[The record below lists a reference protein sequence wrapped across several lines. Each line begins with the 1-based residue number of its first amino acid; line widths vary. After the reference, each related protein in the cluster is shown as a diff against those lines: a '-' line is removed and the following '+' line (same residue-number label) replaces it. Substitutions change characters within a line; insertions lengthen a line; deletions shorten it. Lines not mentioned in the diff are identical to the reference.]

1 MKDKEIENLIKAE
14 TKRQNETINLIP
26 SENFVSKDVLEA
38 LGSVF
43 TNKYAEGYP
52 GARYY
57 GGNKFVDEV
66 ENLARARALKAFNL
80 SPDEWSVNVQPYSG
94 SPANLAIYTALVP
107 LGEKIMGLQL
117 DMGGHL
123 THGHKVSFTAK
134 AWVSTPYT
142 LNKETEE
149 LDYDDIRRLAI
160 ENKPKIIVAG
170 YTAYPKII
178 DFEKFRKICDE
189 VGAYLMVDMSH
200 FAGLVAGGVY
210 PTPFKYADVIMTTAH
225 KTLRGPRAGVI
236 FAKRKSVSG
245 VRYPSFAKASAGRQV
260 SSSENSEQKEI
271 DIVKAIDKA
280 VFPGLQGGPHAN
292 QIAAIGVAMS
302 EVAQPEFKEYAKQIV
317 LNAKTLAE
325 ELKSFGFRLVA
336 GGTETHLILVDVV
349 SKGISGAE
357 ASDQLEK
364 NGIIVN
370 KNTIPYDARK
380 PMDPSGIRM
389 GTPALTTRG
398 MKEKEM
404 RQVAKLIAEV
414 LLEKRDVSAEVK
426 KLCAKFPLDY

>member
-1 MKDKEIENLIKAE
+1 MKDEVIEKLIKSE
-14 TKRQNETINLIP
+14 IKRQNETINLIP
-26 SENFVSKDVLEA
+26 SENFVSRDVLEA

-66 ENLARARALKAFNL
+66 ENLARARTLYAFKLKDMDWA
-80 SPDEWSVNVQPYSG
+80 VNVQPYSG
-94 SPANLAIYTALVP
+94 SPANLAIYAALVP

-123 THGHKVSFTAK
+123 THGHKVSFTSK
-134 AWVSTPYT
+134 AWVSRPYV

-149 LDYDDIRRLAI
+149 LDYYAILELAKK
-160 ENKPKIIVAG
+160 ENPKIIVAG

-200 FAGLVAGGVY
+200 FAGLVAGEVY
-210 PTPFKYADVIMTTAH
+210 PSPFKYADVVMTTGH
-225 KTLRGPRAGVI
+225 KTLRGPRAGII
-236 FAKRKSVSG
+236 FTNKELRIM
-245 VRYPSFAKASAGRQV
+245 
-260 SSSENSEQKEI
+260 NSEGKEI
-271 DIVKAIDKA
+271 EAWKAVDRA

-292 QIAAIGVAMS
+292 QIAAIGVAMEEAS
-302 EVAQPEFKEYAKQIV
+302 QPEFKDYAKQIV
-317 LNAKTLAE
+317 SNAKALAS
-325 ELKSFGFRLVA
+325 ELKNFGFRLVA

-370 KNTIPYDARK
+370 KNTIPYDTRK

-398 MKEKEM
+398 MKEGEM
-404 RQVAKLIAEV
+404 KLVAKLIAEV
-414 LLEKRDVSAEVK
+414 LLEKKDVSKEVK
-426 KLCAKFPLDY
+426 VLCRRFSLGYK

>member
-14 TKRQNETINLIP
+14 IKRQNETINLIP
-26 SENFVSKDVLEA
+26 SENFASLDVHKA

-43 TNKYAEGYP
+43 NNKYCEGYP
-52 GARYY
+52 KARYY
-57 GGNKFVDEV
+57 GGNEFVDEL
-66 ENLARARALKAFNL
+66 EILTKERSLKAFGL
-80 SPDEWSVNVQPYSG
+80 KEEDWGVNVQPYSG
-94 SPANLAIYTALVP
+94 SPANLAIYVALVP

-149 LDYDDIRRLAI
+149 LDYDDIRRLAV

-236 FAKRKSVSG
+236 FSNRKSEIANRAG
-245 VRYPSFAKASAGRQV
+245 V
-260 SSSENSEQKEI
+260 

-292 QIAAIGVAMS
+292 QIAAIGVVMEEA
-302 EVAQPEFKEYAKQIV
+302 ARPEFKEYAKQIV
-317 LNAKTLAE
+317 LNAKTLAA
-325 ELKSFGFRLVA
+325 ELKNFGFRLVA
-336 GGTETHLILVDVV
+336 GGTETHLILVDVA
-349 SKGISGAE
+349 SSTHSASSLQASSGREGISGAE

-398 MKEKEM
+398 MKEGEM
-404 RQVAKLIAEV
+404 KLVAKLIAEV
-414 LLEKRDVSAEVK
+414 LLEKKDVSTEVRN
-426 KLCAKFPLDY
+426 LCAKFPLDY

>member
-1 MKDKEIENLIKAE
+1 MNDKEIENLIKAE

-26 SENFVSKDVLEA
+26 SENFVSRDVLEA

-43 TNKYAEGYP
+43 TNKYAEGYSKM
-52 GARYY
+52 RYY
-57 GGNKFVDEV
+57 GGNEFVDKLEILTK
-66 ENLARARALKAFNL
+66 ERSLRAFGLKEE
-80 SPDEWSVNVQPYSG
+80 DWGVNVQPYSG
-94 SPANLAIYTALVP
+94 SPANLAIYVALVS

-123 THGHKVSFTAK
+123 THGHKVSFTSK
-134 AWVSTPYT
+134 AWISTPYT

-149 LDYDDIRRLAI
+149 LDYEDIRRLAV

-210 PTPFKYADVIMTTAH
+210 PSPFSAKGGQAIADVVMTTAH

-236 FAKRKSVSG
+236 FAKRKYVSG
-245 VRYPSFAKASAGRQV
+245 IRYQV
-260 SSSENSEQKEI
+260 SGGENLEKGEV
-271 DIVKAIDKA
+271 DLGKLIDKA

-292 QIAAIGVAMS
+292 QIAAIGVAM
-302 EVAQPEFKEYAKQIV
+302 EEAAQPEFKDYAKQIIM
-317 LNAKTLAE
+317 NAKTLAD
-325 ELKSFGFRLVA
+325 ELKNFGFRLVA

-349 SKGISGAE
+349 PKGISGAE

-398 MKEKEM
+398 MKEGEM
-404 RQVAKLIAEV
+404 KQVAKLIADV
-414 LLEKRDVSAEVK
+414 LLDKKGVVSEVRS
-426 KLCAKFPLDY
+426 LCAKFPLDYK